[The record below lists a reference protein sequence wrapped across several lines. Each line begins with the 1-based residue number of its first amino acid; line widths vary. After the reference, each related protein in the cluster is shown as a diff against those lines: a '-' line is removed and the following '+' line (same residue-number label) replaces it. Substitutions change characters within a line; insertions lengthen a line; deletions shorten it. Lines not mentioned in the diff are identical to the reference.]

1 MSDAKFHGPRLVIN
15 TGLVPRN
22 IGLNVVDNATH
33 VTSASA
39 RLLILGGVEKGRGG
53 IFSPIS
59 RIDGGPHRRTAIG
72 NMSGISSGTGET
84 GRSFVLLSAACACG
98 KYDARGVGV
107 GEDATSTG
115 VLVSAPSNRSLVC
128 MARHLNVTQRTFP
141 WVSIRA
147 VVGVGANTILGARAD
162 FPFRARR

>member
-1 MSDAKFHGPRLVIN
+1 MSTAIYRSY
-15 TGLVPRN
+15 
-22 IGLNVVDNATH
+22 VVDNATH
-33 VTSASA
+33 VISASA

-84 GRSFVLLSAACACG
+84 GCSFVLLSAACACG

-128 MARHLNVTQRTFP
+128 IKALECDPTYLPMGEHKDSHRCRGKHHP
-141 WVSIRA
+141 WSAGRLPLSGQEVSLELIH
-147 VVGVGANTILGARAD
+147 V
-162 FPFRARR
+162 